1 MFSSAVA
8 ASSTQPEVQICPICQ
23 VKIQA
28 RPGSADQVMFST
40 GTPGTR
46 SKLWSRVCQF
56 LKTEGQTSTCLN
68 QDPDQRGTEQA
79 GDAFPDA
86 PTIDLGQS

>member
-1 MFSSAVA
+1 MLSSAVA
-8 ASSTQPEVQICPICQ
+8 ATSTQPEVQICPICQ

-28 RPGSADQVMFST
+28 EPGSADQVMFSR

-56 LKTEGQTSTCLN
+56 LRTEEQISTCLN
-68 QDPDQRGTEQA
+68 QDPHQRGTEQA

-86 PTIDLGQS
+86 PTVDLGQP